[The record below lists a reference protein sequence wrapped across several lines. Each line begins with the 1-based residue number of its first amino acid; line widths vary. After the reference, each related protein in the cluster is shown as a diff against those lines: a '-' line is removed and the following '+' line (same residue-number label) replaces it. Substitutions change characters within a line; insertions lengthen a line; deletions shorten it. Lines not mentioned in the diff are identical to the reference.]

1 MCIACAGVKGCAWAY
16 EPEIA
21 AMAYLL
27 KTTIAIYSKTSKK
40 KGNHWQF
47 YRPGPA
53 QPLSD
58 PILMLVNL
66 HQFHFEPVQYYR
78 VP

>member
-1 MCIACAGVKGCAWAY
+1 MCTACAGVKGCAWAY
-16 EPEIA
+16 EPEIT